1 MKRLRG
7 SGFAQVRPIARLMI
21 GAAFFGFVYSLVF
34 VRYQQTIIAH
44 SRWGAAYTD
53 FLLGMLGVGS
63 LHAWEASGRKMSVLV
78 SEVVGM
84 SLGSYLAT

>member
-1 MKRLRG
+1 MKRL
-7 SGFAQVRPIARLMI
+7 LL
-21 GAAFFGFVYSLVF
+21 GAFCFGLIYSLVF

-84 SLGSYLAT
+84 SVGSYIAT